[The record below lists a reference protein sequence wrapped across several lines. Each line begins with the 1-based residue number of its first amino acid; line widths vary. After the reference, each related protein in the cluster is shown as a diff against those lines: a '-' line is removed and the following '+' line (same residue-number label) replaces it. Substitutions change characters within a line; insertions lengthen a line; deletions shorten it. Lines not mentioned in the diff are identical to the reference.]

1 MEIKILETIG
11 VNSLKKQ
18 LSLLLATGA
27 AAVGLYFAGYTYAD
41 ASSTITVKAGDTVA
55 KLATEYNDTVNG
67 IKQRNNLA
75 DANLIVVGQQLKVGA
90 DNNTANTTTN
100 YNYSTPKT
108 STASYSYSAPQKTT
122 TTNYSYVTPKAKT
135 SYTAKSNTNYS
146 TSGNYATTS
155 SNTSANSTSSSYTS
169 SASGSDASAKAWIA
183 NKESGGSYSATNGQ
197 YIGKYQLSSSYLNG
211 DYSAANQEKVAD
223 KYVAS
228 RYGSWSAAKA
238 FWQANGWY

>member
-1 MEIKILETIG
+1 M
-11 VNSLKKQ
+11 KKQ

-41 ASSTITVKAGDTVA
+41 ASSTVTVQAGDTVA
-55 KLATEYNDTVNG
+55 KLAAEYNDTVNG
-67 IKQRNNLA
+67 IQQRNNLA

-108 STASYSYSAPQKTT
+108 SNASYNYSAPQKAT
-122 TTNYSYVTPKAKT
+122 TTNYSYATPKANA
-135 SYTAKSNTNYS
+135 SYK